1 MYEKVNALDKR
12 AIEELFLS
20 EDILMENAAMALERA
35 VLQNA
40 SLGAKVIILCGSGDN
55 GGDGYA
61 LARRLAGRF
70 KTLVFEM
77 KPAKSPMCQLQK
89 ERAKKV
95 GVVIKTYEE
104 KNEDLECDV
113 LIDCVVGSAF
123 KGELEPFLDFE
134 SLSQKARFKIACDIP
149 SGIDSKGRVD
159 KGAFKA
165 DTTISMGAIKS
176 CLLSDRA
183 KDYVGELKVGHLG
196 VFNRVYEI
204 PTDTFLLEKSDLKL
218 PLRDKKNAH
227 KGDYGHA
234 HVLLGKHSGAGLLS
248 ALSALSFGSGVVSI
262 QALEG
267 EITSSNKPLELVF
280 CENFPNFLSAFA
292 LGMGLESFPKDFNKW
307 LELAPCV
314 LDAGVFYHKE
324 VLQALEKEVVLTPH
338 PKEFLSLLKLVGI
351 NISMLELLD
360 NKLEIARD
368 FSQKYPKVVL
378 LLKGA
383 NTLIAHQGRTFIN
396 TLGSVALAKAGSG
409 DVLAGLI
416 LSLLSQNYTPLDA
429 AINASLAHAL
439 AGLEFKNNYAL
450 TPLDLIEKIK
460 RLQKDKNGS
469 FKALAAIAKH

>member
-1 MYEKVNALDKR
+1 MLSVYEKVNALDKR
-12 AIEELFLS
+12 VLEKFNLS
-20 EDILMENAAMALERA
+20 EDILMENAAMALEKA

-61 LARRLAGRF
+61 LARRLVGRF

-95 GVVIKTYEE
+95 GVVIKAWEE

-113 LIDCVVGSAF
+113 LIDCMVGSNF
-123 KGELEPFLDFE
+123 KGELEPFLNFE

-165 DTTISMGAIKS
+165 HMTISMGAIKS

-196 VFNRVYEI
+196 VFNQIYEI

-227 KGDYGHA
+227 KGNYGQA
-234 HVLLGKHSGAGLLS
+234 HILLGKHSGAGLLS
-248 ALSALSFGSGVVSI
+248 ALSALSFGSGVVSV
-262 QALEG
+262 QALEC

-280 CENFPNFLSAFA
+280 CENFPNPLSAFA
-292 LGMGLESFPKDFNKW
+292 LGMGLEGFPKDFNKW

-383 NTLIAHQGRTFIN
+383 NTLIAHQGRVFIN
-396 TLGSVALAKAGSG
+396 ILGSVALAKAGSG

-416 LSLLSQNYTPLDA
+416 LSLLSQNHTPLDA
-429 AINASLAHAL
+429 AINASLAHAI
-439 AGLEFKNNYAL
+439 ASLEFKNNYAL

-460 RLQKDKNGS
+460 RL
-469 FKALAAIAKH
+469 

>member
-1 MYEKVNALDKR
+1 MLSVYEKVDALDKR

-61 LARRLAGRF
+61 LARRLIGRF

-77 KPAKSPMCQLQK
+77 KLAKSPICQLQK
-89 ERAKKV
+89 ERAKKA
-95 GVVIKTYEE
+95 GVVIKAYEE
-104 KNEDLECDV
+104 NALNQNLECDV
-113 LIDCVVGSAF
+113 LIDCVIGSNF
-123 KGELEPFLDFE
+123 KGELEPFLNFE

-159 KGAFKA
+159 KRAFKA
-165 DTTISMGAIKS
+165 DMTISMGAIKS

-196 VFNRVYEI
+196 VFNQIYEI

-218 PLRDKKNAH
+218 PLRDRKNAH

-248 ALSALSFGSGVVSI
+248 ALSALSFGSGVVSV
-262 QALEG
+262 QALEC
-267 EITSSNKPLELVF
+267 EITSNNKPLELVF
-280 CENFPNFLSAFA
+280 CENFPNLLSAFA
-292 LGMGLESFPKDFNKW
+292 LGMGLEGFPKDFNKW
-307 LELAPCV
+307 LGLAPCV

-324 VLQALEKEVVLTPH
+324 VLQALEKEVILTPH

-351 NISMLELLD
+351 HISMLELLD

-396 TLGSVALAKAGSG
+396 NLGSVALAKAGSG

-416 LSLLSQNYTPLDA
+416 VSLLSQNYTPLDA

-460 RLQKDKNGS
+460 RL
-469 FKALAAIAKH
+469 

>member
-1 MYEKVNALDKR
+1 MLSVYEKVNALDKR
-12 AIEELFLS
+12 AIEEWLLS

-77 KPAKSPMCQLQK
+77 KLAKSPMCRLQK

-95 GVVIKTYEE
+95 GVVIKTWGE

-159 KGAFKA
+159 KRAFKA

-183 KDYVGELKVGHLG
+183 KDYVGELEVGHLG
-196 VFNRVYEI
+196 VFHQIYEI

-248 ALSALSFGSGVVSI
+248 ALSALSFGSGVVSV
-262 QALEG
+262 QALEC
-267 EITSSNKPLELVF
+267 EITSNNKPLELVF
-280 CENFPNFLSAFA
+280 CENFPNLLSAFA
-292 LGMGLESFPKDFNKW
+292 LGMGLENIPKDFNKW

-324 VLQALEKEVVLTPH
+324 ILQALEKEVILTPH
-338 PKEFLSLLKLVGI
+338 PKEFLSLLKSVGI

-396 TLGSVALAKAGSG
+396 ILGSVALAKAGSG

-460 RLQKDKNGS
+460 RL
-469 FKALAAIAKH
+469 

>member
-1 MYEKVNALDKR
+1 MLSVYEKVNALDKR

-61 LARRLAGRF
+61 LARRLMGRF
-70 KTLVFEM
+70 RVLVFEM
-77 KPAKSPMCQLQK
+77 KLAKSPMCQLQK

-95 GVVIKTYEE
+95 GVVIKTWEE

-123 KGELEPFLDFE
+123 KGGLEPFLDFE

-165 DTTISMGAIKS
+165 DMTISMGAIKS

-196 VFNRVYEI
+196 VFNPIYEI
-204 PTDTFLLEKSDLKL
+204 PTETFLLEKSDLKL

-248 ALSALSFGSGVVSI
+248 ALSALSFGSGVVSV
-262 QALEG
+262 QALEC
-267 EITSSNKPLELVF
+267 EITSNNKPLELVF
-280 CENFPNFLSAFA
+280 CENFPNPLSAFA
-292 LGMGLESFPKDFNKW
+292 LGMGLENIPKDFNKW

-324 VLQALEKEVVLTPH
+324 VLQALEKEVILTPH

-396 TLGSVALAKAGSG
+396 NLGSVALAKAGSG

-460 RLQKDKNGS
+460 RL
-469 FKALAAIAKH
+469 

>member
-1 MYEKVNALDKR
+1 MLSVYEKVKALDKR
-12 AIEELFLS
+12 ALEEFNLS

-95 GVVIKTYEE
+95 GVVIKAWEE

-113 LIDCVVGSAF
+113 LIDCVVGSNF
-123 KGELEPFLDFE
+123 KGELEPFLNFE
-134 SLSQKARFKIACDIP
+134 SLSQKACFKIACDIP

-159 KGAFKA
+159 KRAFKA
-165 DTTISMGAIKS
+165 DMTISMGAIKS

-183 KDYVGELKVGHLG
+183 KDYIGELKVGHLG
-196 VFNRVYEI
+196 VFNQIYEI

-234 HVLLGKHSGAGLLS
+234 HILLGKHSGAGLLS
-248 ALSALSFGSGVVSI
+248 ALSALSFGSGVVSV
-262 QALEG
+262 QALEC

-280 CENFPNFLSAFA
+280 CENFPNPLSAFA
-292 LGMGLESFPKDFNKW
+292 LGMGLEGFPKDFNKW

-383 NTLIAHQGRTFIN
+383 NTLIAHQGQVFIN
-396 TLGSVALAKAGSG
+396 ILGSVALAKAGSG

-416 LSLLSQNYTPLDA
+416 LSLLSQHYTLLDA
-429 AINASLAHAL
+429 AINASLAHAI
-439 AGLEFKNNYAL
+439 ASLELKNNYAL

-460 RLQKDKNGS
+460 RL
-469 FKALAAIAKH
+469 

>member
-1 MYEKVNALDKR
+1 MLSVYEKVDALDKR
-12 AIEELFLS
+12 AIEELLLS
-20 EDILMENAAMALERA
+20 EDVLMENAAMALERA

-61 LARRLAGRF
+61 LARRLMGRF

-77 KPAKSPMCQLQK
+77 KLAKSPMCQLQK

-95 GVVIKTYEE
+95 GVVIKAWEE
-104 KNEDLECDV
+104 NALNQNLECDV
-113 LIDCVVGSAF
+113 LVDCVVGSAF
-123 KGELEPFLDFE
+123 KGGLEPFLNFE

-165 DTTISMGAIKS
+165 DLTISMGAVKS

-183 KDYVGELKVGHLG
+183 KDYIGELKVGHLG
-196 VFNRVYEI
+196 FFNQTYEI

-248 ALSALSFGSGVVSI
+248 ALSALSFGSGVVSV
-262 QALEG
+262 QALEC
-267 EITSSNKPLELVF
+267 EITSNNKPLELVF

-292 LGMGLESFPKDFNKW
+292 LGMGLENIPKDFNKW

-324 VLQALEKEVVLTPH
+324 VLQALEKEAVLTPH

-383 NTLIAHQGRTFIN
+383 NTLIAHQGRVFIN
-396 TLGSVALAKAGSG
+396 ILGSVALAKAGSG

-416 LSLLSQNYTPLDA
+416 LSLLSQHYTPLDA

-460 RLQKDKNGS
+460 RL
-469 FKALAAIAKH
+469 

>member
-1 MYEKVNALDKR
+1 MLSVYEKVNALDKR
-12 AIEELFLS
+12 ALEELFLS

-61 LARRLAGRF
+61 LARRLIGRF

-77 KPAKSPMCQLQK
+77 KLAKSPMCQLQK

-95 GVVIKTYEE
+95 GVVIKTWEE

-113 LIDCVVGSAF
+113 LVDCVVGSAF
-123 KGELEPFLDFE
+123 KGGLEPFLDFE

-159 KGAFKA
+159 KRAFKA

-183 KDYVGELKVGHLG
+183 KDYIGELKVGHLG
-196 VFNRVYEI
+196 VFNQIYEI

-218 PLRDKKNAH
+218 PLRDRKNAH

-248 ALSALSFGSGVVSI
+248 ALSALSFGSGVVSV
-262 QALEG
+262 QALEC
-267 EITSSNKPLELVF
+267 EITSNNKPLELVF
-280 CENFPNFLSAFA
+280 CENFPNLLSAFA
-292 LGMGLESFPKDFNKW
+292 LGMGLENIPKDFKKW

-324 VLQALEKEVVLTPH
+324 VLQALEKEVILTPH

-396 TLGSVALAKAGSG
+396 NLGSVALAKAGSG

-416 LSLLSQNYTPLDA
+416 VSLLSQNYTPLDA

-460 RLQKDKNGS
+460 RL
-469 FKALAAIAKH
+469 

>member
-1 MYEKVNALDKR
+1 MLSVYEKVNALDKR
-12 AIEELFLS
+12 ALEELFLS

-61 LARRLAGRF
+61 LARRLVGRF

-95 GVVIKTYEE
+95 GVVIKAWEE
-104 KNEDLECDV
+104 KNEDLECDA
-113 LIDCVVGSAF
+113 LIDCMVGSNF
-123 KGELEPFLDFE
+123 KGELEPFLNFE

-159 KGAFKA
+159 KRAFKA
-165 DTTISMGAIKS
+165 DITISMGAIKS

-196 VFNRVYEI
+196 VFNQIYEI

-234 HVLLGKHSGAGLLS
+234 HILLGKHSGAGLLS
-248 ALSALSFGSGVVSI
+248 ALSALNFGSGVVSV
-262 QALEG
+262 QALEC
-267 EITSSNKPLELVF
+267 EITSNNKPLELVF
-280 CENFPNFLSAFA
+280 CENFPNPLSAFA

-383 NTLIAHQGRTFIN
+383 NTLIAHQGQVFIN
-396 TLGSVALAKAGSG
+396 ILGSVALAKAGSG

-429 AINASLAHAL
+429 AINASLAHAI
-439 AGLEFKNNYAL
+439 ASLEFKNNYAL

-460 RLQKDKNGS
+460 RL
-469 FKALAAIAKH
+469 

>member
-1 MYEKVNALDKR
+1 MLSVYEKVNALDKR
-12 AIEELFLS
+12 ALEEWLLS

-35 VLQNA
+35 VLKNA

-61 LARRLAGRF
+61 LARRLMGRF
-70 KTLVFEM
+70 RVLVFEM
-77 KPAKSPMCQLQK
+77 KLAKSPMCQLQQ

-104 KNEDLECDV
+104 NALNQNLECDV
-113 LIDCVVGSAF
+113 LVDCVVGSAF
-123 KGELEPFLDFE
+123 KGGLEPFLDFE

-159 KGAFKA
+159 KRAFKA
-165 DTTISMGAIKS
+165 DLTISMGAIKS

-196 VFNRVYEI
+196 VFNQTYEI

-234 HVLLGKHSGAGLLS
+234 HILLGKHSGAGLLS
-248 ALSALSFGSGVVSI
+248 AISALSFGSGVVSV
-262 QALEG
+262 QALEC
-267 EITSSNKPLELVF
+267 EITSNNKPLELVF

-292 LGMGLESFPKDFNKW
+292 LGMGLENIPKDFNKW

-324 VLQALEKEVVLTPH
+324 VLQALEKEVILTPH

-383 NTLIAHQGRTFIN
+383 NTLIAHQGQVFIN
-396 TLGSVALAKAGSG
+396 ILGSVALAKAGSG

-439 AGLEFKNNYAL
+439 ASLEFKNNYAL

-460 RLQKDKNGS
+460 RL
-469 FKALAAIAKH
+469 

>member
-1 MYEKVNALDKR
+1 MLSVYEKVDALDKR
-12 AIEELFLS
+12 AIEEWLLS

-61 LARRLAGRF
+61 LARRLMGRF

-77 KPAKSPMCQLQK
+77 KLAKSPMCQLQK

-95 GVVIKTYEE
+95 GVVIKAWEE

-113 LIDCVVGSAF
+113 LIDCVVGSNF

-159 KGAFKA
+159 KRAFKA
-165 DTTISMGAIKS
+165 DMTISMGAIKS

-196 VFNRVYEI
+196 VFNPIYEI

-262 QALEG
+262 QALEC
-267 EITSSNKPLELVF
+267 EITSNNKPLELVF
-280 CENFPNFLSAFA
+280 CENFPKKLSAFA
-292 LGMGLESFPKDFNKW
+292 LGMGLEGLPKDFKKW

-383 NTLIAHQGRTFIN
+383 NTLIAHQGRVFIN
-396 TLGSVALAKAGSG
+396 NLGSVALAKAGSG

-416 LSLLSQNYTPLDA
+416 VSLLSQNYTPLDA
-429 AINASLAHAL
+429 AINASLVHAL

-460 RLQKDKNGS
+460 RL
-469 FKALAAIAKH
+469 

>member
-1 MYEKVNALDKR
+1 MLSVYEKVNALDKR
-12 AIEELFLS
+12 AIEKFNLS
-20 EDILMENAAMALERA
+20 QDILMENAAMALERA

-61 LARRLAGRF
+61 LARRLMGRF

-77 KPAKSPMCQLQK
+77 KRAKSPMCQLQK
-89 ERAKKV
+89 ERAKKA
-95 GVVIKTYEE
+95 GVVIKTWEDNH
-104 KNEDLECDV
+104 KDLECDV

-123 KGELEPFLDFE
+123 KGELEPFLNFE

-165 DTTISMGAIKS
+165 DMTISMGAIKS

-196 VFNRVYEI
+196 VFNQTYEI

-248 ALSALSFGSGVVSI
+248 ALSALSFGSGVVSV
-262 QALEG
+262 QALEC
-267 EITSSNKPLELVF
+267 EITSNNKPLELVF

-292 LGMGLESFPKDFNKW
+292 LGMGLENIPKDFNKW

-324 VLQALEKEVVLTPH
+324 VLQALEKEVILTPH

-396 TLGSVALAKAGSG
+396 NLGSVALAKAGSG

-416 LSLLSQNYTPLDA
+416 VGLLSQNYTPLDA

-460 RLQKDKNGS
+460 RL
-469 FKALAAIAKH
+469 

>member
-1 MYEKVNALDKR
+1 MLSVYEKVNALDKR
-12 AIEELFLS
+12 ALEKFNLS

-61 LARRLAGRF
+61 LARRLVGRF

-95 GVVIKTYEE
+95 GVVIKAWEE
-104 KNEDLECDV
+104 KNEDLECDA
-113 LIDCVVGSAF
+113 LIDCVVGSNF
-123 KGELEPFLDFE
+123 KGELEPFLNFE

-165 DTTISMGAIKS
+165 HMTISMGAIKS

-196 VFNRVYEI
+196 VFNQIYEI

-218 PLRDKKNAH
+218 PLRNKKNAH

-234 HVLLGKHSGAGLLS
+234 HILLGKHSGAGLLS
-248 ALSALSFGSGVVSI
+248 ALSALSFGSGVVSV
-262 QALEG
+262 QALEC

-280 CENFPNFLSAFA
+280 CENFPNPLSAFA
-292 LGMGLESFPKDFNKW
+292 LGMGLEGFPKDFNKW

-351 NISMLELLD
+351 NISMLELLN

-383 NTLIAHQGRTFIN
+383 NTLIAHQGRVFIN
-396 TLGSVALAKAGSG
+396 ILGGVALAKAGSG

-429 AINASLAHAL
+429 AINASLAHAI
-439 AGLEFKNNYAL
+439 ASLEFKNNYAL

-460 RLQKDKNGS
+460 RL
-469 FKALAAIAKH
+469 

>member
-1 MYEKVNALDKR
+1 MLSVYEKVNALDKR
-12 AIEELFLS
+12 ALEEFNLS

-61 LARRLAGRF
+61 LARRLVGRF

-95 GVVIKTYEE
+95 GVVIKAWGE

-113 LIDCVVGSAF
+113 LIDCVVGSNF
-123 KGELEPFLDFE
+123 KGELEPFLNFE
-134 SLSQKARFKIACDIP
+134 SLSQKSRFKIACDIP

-165 DTTISMGAIKS
+165 HMTISMGAIKS

-196 VFNRVYEI
+196 VFNQTYEI

-234 HVLLGKHSGAGLLS
+234 HILLGKHSGAGLLS
-248 ALSALSFGSGVVSI
+248 ALSALSFGSGVVSV
-262 QALEG
+262 QALEC
-267 EITSSNKPLELVF
+267 EITSNNKPLELVF

-292 LGMGLESFPKDFNKW
+292 LGMGLENIPKDFNEW

-383 NTLIAHQGRTFIN
+383 NTLIAHQGQVFIN
-396 TLGSVALAKAGSG
+396 ILGSVALAKAGSG

-416 LSLLSQNYTPLDA
+416 LSLLSQNYMPLDA
-429 AINASLAHAL
+429 AINASLVHAI
-439 AGLEFKNNYAL
+439 ASLEFKNNYAL
-450 TPLDLIEKIK
+450 TPLDLIETIK
-460 RLQKDKNGS
+460 RL
-469 FKALAAIAKH
+469 

>member
-1 MYEKVNALDKR
+1 MLSVYEKVDALDKR

-40 SLGAKVIILCGSGDN
+40 SLGTKVIILCGSGDN

-70 KTLVFEM
+70 RVLVFEM
-77 KPAKSPMCQLQK
+77 KLAKSPMCQLQK

-95 GVVIKTYEE
+95 GVVIKTWEDNY
-104 KNEDLECDV
+104 KDLECDV

-123 KGELEPFLDFE
+123 KGGLEPFLNFE

-159 KGAFKA
+159 KRAFKA
-165 DTTISMGAIKS
+165 DMTISMGAIKS

-196 VFNRVYEI
+196 VFNQIYEI
-204 PTDTFLLEKSDLKL
+204 PTETFLLEKSDLKL

-248 ALSALSFGSGVVSI
+248 ALSALSFGSGVVSV
-262 QALEG
+262 QALEC
-267 EITSSNKPLELVF
+267 EITSNNKPLELVF
-280 CENFPNFLSAFA
+280 CENFPNPLSAFA
-292 LGMGLESFPKDFNKW
+292 LGMGLENIPKDFKKW

-324 VLQALEKEVVLTPH
+324 VLQALEKEVILTPH
-338 PKEFLSLLKLVGI
+338 PKEFLSLLKSVGI

-383 NTLIAHQGRTFIN
+383 NTLIAHQGRVFIN

-450 TPLDLIEKIK
+450 TPLDLVEKIK
-460 RLQKDKNGS
+460 RL
-469 FKALAAIAKH
+469 

>member
-1 MYEKVNALDKR
+1 MLSVYEKVNALDKR
-12 AIEELFLS
+12 ALEKFNLS

-40 SLGAKVIILCGSGDN
+40 SLGTKVIILCGSGDN

-95 GVVIKTYEE
+95 GVAIKTWEE

-113 LIDCVVGSAF
+113 LIDCVVGSNF
-123 KGELEPFLDFE
+123 KGELEPFLNFE

-159 KGAFKA
+159 KRAFKA
-165 DTTISMGAIKS
+165 HMTISMGAIKS

-183 KDYVGELKVGHLG
+183 KDYIGELKVGHLG
-196 VFNRVYEI
+196 VFNQIYEI

-234 HVLLGKHSGAGLLS
+234 HILLGKHSGAGLLS
-248 ALSALSFGSGVVSI
+248 ALSALSFGSGVVSV
-262 QALEG
+262 QALEC

-280 CENFPNFLSAFA
+280 CENFPNPLSAFA
-292 LGMGLESFPKDFNKW
+292 LGMGLEGFPKDFNKW

-338 PKEFLSLLKLVGI
+338 PKEFLSLLKLLGI
-351 NISMLELLD
+351 NMSMLELLD

-383 NTLIAHQGRTFIN
+383 NTLIAHQGRIFIN
-396 TLGSVALAKAGSG
+396 ILGSVALAKAGSG

-439 AGLEFKNNYAL
+439 ASLEFKNNYAL
-450 TPLDLIEKIK
+450 TPLNLIEKIK
-460 RLQKDKNGS
+460 RL
-469 FKALAAIAKH
+469 

>member
-1 MYEKVNALDKR
+1 MLSVYEKVNALDKR
-12 AIEELFLS
+12 ALEEWLLS

-61 LARRLAGRF
+61 LARRLIGRF

-77 KPAKSPMCQLQK
+77 KLAKSPMCQLQK

-95 GVVIKTYEE
+95 GVIIKTWEE

-159 KGAFKA
+159 KRAFKA
-165 DTTISMGAIKS
+165 DMTISMGAIKS

-183 KDYVGELKVGHLG
+183 KDYIGELKVGHLG
-196 VFNRVYEI
+196 VFNQIYEI

-248 ALSALSFGSGVVSI
+248 AISALSFGSGVVSV
-262 QALEG
+262 QALEC
-267 EITSSNKPLELVF
+267 EITSNNKPLELVF
-280 CENFPNFLSAFA
+280 CENFPNLLSAFA
-292 LGMGLESFPKDFNKW
+292 LGMGLENIPKDFKNW
-307 LELAPCV
+307 LGLAPCV

-324 VLQALEKEVVLTPH
+324 VLQALEKEVILTPH

-360 NKLEIARD
+360 NKLEIARN

-450 TPLDLIEKIK
+450 TPLDLVEKIK
-460 RLQKDKNGS
+460 RL
-469 FKALAAIAKH
+469 

>member
-1 MYEKVNALDKR
+1 MLSVYEKVNALDKR

-40 SLGAKVIILCGSGDN
+40 SLGTKVIILCGSGDN

-70 KTLVFEM
+70 RVLVFEM
-77 KPAKSPMCQLQK
+77 KLAKSPMCQLQK

-104 KNEDLECDV
+104 NALNQNLECDV

-123 KGELEPFLDFE
+123 KGELEPFLNFE

-149 SGIDSKGRVD
+149 SGINSKGRVD
-159 KGAFKA
+159 KRAFKA
-165 DTTISMGAIKS
+165 DLTISMGAIKS

-183 KDYVGELKVGHLG
+183 KDYIGELKVGHLG
-196 VFNRVYEI
+196 VFNQIYEI

-248 ALSALSFGSGVVSI
+248 ALSALSFGSGVVSV
-262 QALEG
+262 QALEC
-267 EITSSNKPLELVF
+267 EITSNNKPLELVF
-280 CENFPNFLSAFA
+280 CENFPKKLSAFA
-292 LGMGLESFPKDFNKW
+292 LGMGLENIPKDFNKW

-324 VLQALEKEVVLTPH
+324 VLQALEKEVILTPH

-396 TLGSVALAKAGSG
+396 ILGSVALAKAGSG

-416 LSLLSQNYTPLDA
+416 VSLLSQNYTPLDA

-460 RLQKDKNGS
+460 RL
-469 FKALAAIAKH
+469 

>member
-1 MYEKVNALDKR
+1 MLSVYEKVNALDKR

-61 LARRLAGRF
+61 LARRLVGRF

-77 KPAKSPMCQLQK
+77 KLAKSPMCQLQK
-89 ERAKKV
+89 ERAKKA
-95 GVVIKTYEE
+95 GVTIKTYEE
-104 KNEDLECDV
+104 NALNQNLECDV

-123 KGELEPFLDFE
+123 KGGLEPFLDFE

-165 DTTISMGAIKS
+165 DLTISMGAIKS

-196 VFNRVYEI
+196 VFNPIYEI

-248 ALSALSFGSGVVSI
+248 ALSALSFGSGVVSV
-262 QALEG
+262 QALEC
-267 EITSSNKPLELVF
+267 EITSNNKPLELVF
-280 CENFPNFLSAFA
+280 CENFPNPLSAFA
-292 LGMGLESFPKDFNKW
+292 LGMGLENIPKDFNKW

-324 VLQALEKEVVLTPH
+324 ALQALEKEVILTPH
-338 PKEFLSLLKLVGI
+338 PKEFLSLLKLVGT

-396 TLGSVALAKAGSG
+396 NLGSVALAKAGSG

-460 RLQKDKNGS
+460 RL
-469 FKALAAIAKH
+469 

>member
-1 MYEKVNALDKR
+1 MLSVYEKVKALDKR
-12 AIEELFLS
+12 ALEKFNLS

-40 SLGAKVIILCGSGDN
+40 SLGVKVIILCGSGDN

-95 GVVIKTYEE
+95 GVVIKTWEE
-104 KNEDLECDV
+104 KNEDLECDA
-113 LIDCVVGSAF
+113 LIDCVVGSNF
-123 KGELEPFLDFE
+123 KGELEPFLNFE
-134 SLSQKARFKIACDIP
+134 SLSQKACFKIACDIP
-149 SGIDSKGRVD
+149 SGINSKGRVD
-159 KGAFKA
+159 KRAFKA
-165 DTTISMGAIKS
+165 DMTISMGAIKS

-196 VFNRVYEI
+196 VFNQIYEI

-234 HVLLGKHSGAGLLS
+234 HILLGKHSGAGLLS
-248 ALSALSFGSGVVSI
+248 ALSALNFGSGVVSV
-262 QALEG
+262 QALEC

-280 CENFPNFLSAFA
+280 CENFPNPLNAFA
-292 LGMGLESFPKDFNKW
+292 LGMGLEGFPKDFNKW

-383 NTLIAHQGRTFIN
+383 NTLIAHQGQVFIN
-396 TLGSVALAKAGSG
+396 ILGSVALAKAGSG

-429 AINASLAHAL
+429 AINASLAHAM
-439 AGLEFKNNYAL
+439 ASLEFKNNYAL
-450 TPLDLIEKIK
+450 TPLDLIETIK
-460 RLQKDKNGS
+460 RL
-469 FKALAAIAKH
+469 

>member
-1 MYEKVNALDKR
+1 MLSVYEKVNALDKR

-20 EDILMENAAMALERA
+20 QDILMENAAMALERA

-95 GVVIKTYEE
+95 GVVIKAWEE
-104 KNEDLECDV
+104 KNEDLECGV

-123 KGELEPFLDFE
+123 KGELEPFLNFE

-159 KGAFKA
+159 KRAFKA
-165 DTTISMGAIKS
+165 DLTISMGAVKS

-196 VFNRVYEI
+196 VFNQTYEI

-218 PLRDKKNAH
+218 PLRDRKNAH

-234 HVLLGKHSGAGLLS
+234 HILLGKHSGAGLLS
-248 ALSALSFGSGVVSI
+248 ALSALSFGSGVVSV
-262 QALEG
+262 QALEC
-267 EITSSNKPLELVF
+267 EITSNNKPLELVF
-280 CENFPNFLSAFA
+280 CENFPKKLSAFA
-292 LGMGLESFPKDFNKW
+292 LGMGLENIPKDFKKW

-324 VLQALEKEVVLTPH
+324 VLQALEKEAVLTPH
-338 PKEFLSLLKLVGI
+338 PKEFLSLLKSVGI
-351 NISMLELLD
+351 HISMLELLD

-383 NTLIAHQGRTFIN
+383 NTLIAHQGQVFIN
-396 TLGSVALAKAGSG
+396 ILGSVALAKAGSG

-460 RLQKDKNGS
+460 RL
-469 FKALAAIAKH
+469 

>member
-1 MYEKVNALDKR
+1 MLSVYEKVNALDKR
-12 AIEELFLS
+12 ALEELFLS

-70 KTLVFEM
+70 RVLVFEM
-77 KPAKSPMCQLQK
+77 KLAKSPMCQLQK

-95 GVVIKTYEE
+95 GVVIKTWEE

-123 KGELEPFLDFE
+123 KGELEPFLNFE

-159 KGAFKA
+159 KRAFKA

-196 VFNRVYEI
+196 VFNQVYEI

-248 ALSALSFGSGVVSI
+248 AISALSFGSGVVSI
-262 QALEG
+262 QALEC
-267 EITSSNKPLELVF
+267 EITSNNKPLELVF
-280 CENFPNFLSAFA
+280 CENFPKKLSAFA
-292 LGMGLESFPKDFNKW
+292 LGMGLENIPKDFKKW
-307 LELAPCV
+307 LGLAPCV

-324 VLQALEKEVVLTPH
+324 VLQALEKEVILTPH
-338 PKEFLSLLKLVGI
+338 PKEFLSLLKSVGI

-416 LSLLSQNYTPLDA
+416 VSLLSQNYTPLDA

-460 RLQKDKNGS
+460 RL
-469 FKALAAIAKH
+469 

>member
-1 MYEKVNALDKR
+1 MLSVYEKVNALDKR

-61 LARRLAGRF
+61 LARRLIGRF

-77 KPAKSPMCQLQK
+77 KLAKSPMCQLQQ
-89 ERAKKV
+89 ERAKKA
-95 GVVIKTYEE
+95 GVAIKAWEE
-104 KNEDLECDV
+104 NHKDLECDV

-196 VFNRVYEI
+196 VFNPIYEI

-248 ALSALSFGSGVVSI
+248 ALSALSFGSGVVSV
-262 QALEG
+262 QALEC
-267 EITSSNKPLELVF
+267 EITSNNKPLELVF
-280 CENFPNFLSAFA
+280 CENFPNPLSAFA
-292 LGMGLESFPKDFNKW
+292 LGMGLENIPKDFKKW

-324 VLQALEKEVVLTPH
+324 VLQALEKEVILTPH

-416 LSLLSQNYTPLDA
+416 VSLLSQNYTPLDA

-460 RLQKDKNGS
+460 RL
-469 FKALAAIAKH
+469 

>member
-1 MYEKVNALDKR
+1 MLSVYEKGNALDKR
-12 AIEELFLS
+12 AIEEWLLS
-20 EDILMENAAMALERA
+20 EDVLMENAAMALERA
-35 VLQNA
+35 VLKNA

-61 LARRLAGRF
+61 LARRLVGRF
-70 KTLVFEM
+70 RVLVFEM
-77 KPAKSPMCQLQK
+77 KLAKSPMCQLQK
-89 ERAKKV
+89 ERAKKA
-95 GVVIKTYEE
+95 GVTIKTYEE
-104 KNEDLECDV
+104 NALNQNLECDV
-113 LIDCVVGSAF
+113 LIDCVVGSNF
-123 KGELEPFLDFE
+123 KGELELFLDFE

-159 KGAFKA
+159 KRAFKA
-165 DTTISMGAIKS
+165 DTTISMGTIKS
-176 CLLSDRA
+176 CLLSDKA
-183 KDYVGELKVGHLG
+183 KDYVGELEVGHLG
-196 VFNRVYEI
+196 VFNQIYEI
-204 PTDTFLLEKSDLKL
+204 PTETFLLEKSDLKL
-218 PLRDKKNAH
+218 PLRDRKNAH

-248 ALSALSFGSGVVSI
+248 ALSALSFGSGVVSV
-262 QALEG
+262 QALEC
-267 EITSSNKPLELVF
+267 EITSNNKPLELVF
-280 CENFPNFLSAFA
+280 CENFPKKLSAFA
-292 LGMGLESFPKDFNKW
+292 LGMGLENIPKDFEKW

-324 VLQALEKEVVLTPH
+324 VLQALEKEVILTPH

-383 NTLIAHQGRTFIN
+383 NTLIAHQGRVFIN
-396 TLGSVALAKAGSG
+396 NLGSVALAKAGSG

-416 LSLLSQNYTPLDA
+416 VSLLSQNYTPLDA

-439 AGLEFKNNYAL
+439 AGLEFKNHYAL

-460 RLQKDKNGS
+460 RL
-469 FKALAAIAKH
+469 

>member
-1 MYEKVNALDKR
+1 MLSVYEKVNALDKR

-61 LARRLAGRF
+61 LARRLVGRF
-70 KTLVFEM
+70 RVLVFEM
-77 KPAKSPMCQLQK
+77 KLAKSPMCQLQK

-95 GVVIKTYEE
+95 GVVIKAWEE

-159 KGAFKA
+159 KRAFKA

-176 CLLSDRA
+176 CLLSDKA

-196 VFNRVYEI
+196 VFNPIYEI

-248 ALSALSFGSGVVSI
+248 ALSALSFGSGVVSV
-262 QALEG
+262 QALEC
-267 EITSSNKPLELVF
+267 EITSNNKPLELVF

-292 LGMGLESFPKDFNKW
+292 LGMGLENIPKDFNKW

-324 VLQALEKEVVLTPH
+324 ILQALEKEVILTPH

-429 AINASLAHAL
+429 AINASLVHAL

-460 RLQKDKNGS
+460 RL
-469 FKALAAIAKH
+469 

>member
-1 MYEKVNALDKR
+1 MLSVYEKVNALDKR

-61 LARRLAGRF
+61 LARRLVGRF

-77 KPAKSPMCQLQK
+77 KLAKSPMCQLQK

-95 GVVIKTYEE
+95 GVVIKAWEE
-104 KNEDLECDV
+104 NALNQNLECDV

-134 SLSQKARFKIACDIP
+134 SLSQKAHFKIACDIP

-159 KGAFKA
+159 KRAFKA
-165 DTTISMGAIKS
+165 DLTISMGAIKS

-196 VFNRVYEI
+196 VFNPIYEI

-234 HVLLGKHSGAGLLS
+234 HILLGKHSGAGLLS
-248 ALSALSFGSGVVSI
+248 ALSALSFGSGVVSV
-262 QALEG
+262 QALEC
-267 EITSSNKPLELVF
+267 EITSNNKPLELVF
-280 CENFPNFLSAFA
+280 CENFPNLLSAFA
-292 LGMGLESFPKDFNKW
+292 LGMGLENIPKDFNKW

-324 VLQALEKEVVLTPH
+324 VLQALEKEVILTPH

-416 LSLLSQNYTPLDA
+416 LSLLSQHYTPLDA

-439 AGLEFKNNYAL
+439 ASLEFKNNYAL
-450 TPLDLIEKIK
+450 VPLDLIEKIK
-460 RLQKDKNGS
+460 RL
-469 FKALAAIAKH
+469 

>member
-1 MYEKVNALDKR
+1 MLSVYEKVKALDKR
-12 AIEELFLS
+12 VLEEFNLS
-20 EDILMENAAMALERA
+20 EDILMENAAMALEGA

-95 GVVIKTYEE
+95 GVVIKAWEE

-113 LIDCVVGSAF
+113 LIDCVVGSNF
-123 KGELEPFLDFE
+123 KGELEPFLNFE

-159 KGAFKA
+159 KRAFKA
-165 DTTISMGAIKS
+165 DLTISMGAIKS

-183 KDYVGELKVGHLG
+183 KDYIGELKVGHLG
-196 VFNRVYEI
+196 VFNQIYEI

-234 HVLLGKHSGAGLLS
+234 HILLGKHSGAGLLS
-248 ALSALSFGSGVVSI
+248 ALSALSFGSGVVSV
-262 QALEG
+262 QALEC

-280 CENFPNFLSAFA
+280 CENFPNPLSAFA
-292 LGMGLESFPKDFNKW
+292 LGMGLENIPKDFNKW

-360 NKLEIARD
+360 NKLEIARS

-383 NTLIAHQGRTFIN
+383 NTLIAHQGQVFIN
-396 TLGSVALAKAGSG
+396 ILGSVALAKAGSG

-429 AINASLAHAL
+429 AINASLAHAI
-439 AGLEFKNNYAL
+439 ASLEFKNNYAL

-460 RLQKDKNGS
+460 RL
-469 FKALAAIAKH
+469 

>member
-1 MYEKVNALDKR
+1 MLSVYEKVDALDKR
-12 AIEELFLS
+12 ALEEWLLS
-20 EDILMENAAMALERA
+20 EDILMENAAMALEKA

-61 LARRLAGRF
+61 LARRLIGRF
-70 KTLVFEM
+70 KVLVFEM
-77 KPAKSPMCQLQK
+77 KLAKSPMCQLQK

-95 GVVIKTYEE
+95 GVVIKAWEE

-123 KGELEPFLDFE
+123 KGGLEPFLDFE

-159 KGAFKA
+159 KRAFKA

-196 VFNRVYEI
+196 VFNQIYEI

-218 PLRDKKNAH
+218 PLRDRKNAH

-248 ALSALSFGSGVVSI
+248 ALSALSFGSGVVSV
-262 QALEG
+262 QALEC
-267 EITSSNKPLELVF
+267 EITSNNKPLELVF
-280 CENFPNFLSAFA
+280 CENFPKKLSAFA
-292 LGMGLESFPKDFNKW
+292 LGMGLENIPKDFKKW
-307 LELAPCV
+307 LGLAPCV

-324 VLQALEKEVVLTPH
+324 VLQALEKEVILTPH
-338 PKEFLSLLKLVGI
+338 PKEFLSLLKSVGI

-383 NTLIAHQGRTFIN
+383 NTLIAHQERVFIN
-396 TLGSVALAKAGSG
+396 NLGSVALAKAGSG

-416 LSLLSQNYTPLDA
+416 VSLLSQNYTPLDA

-460 RLQKDKNGS
+460 RL
-469 FKALAAIAKH
+469 

>member
-1 MYEKVNALDKR
+1 MLSVYEKVKALDKR
-12 AIEELFLS
+12 ALEEFNLS
-20 EDILMENAAMALERA
+20 EDILMENAAMALEGA

-95 GVVIKTYEE
+95 GVVIKAWEE

-113 LIDCVVGSAF
+113 LIDCVVGSNF
-123 KGELEPFLDFE
+123 KGELEPFLNFE
-134 SLSQKARFKIACDIP
+134 SLSQKACFKIACDIP

-159 KGAFKA
+159 KRAFKA
-165 DTTISMGAIKS
+165 DMTISMGAIKS

-183 KDYVGELKVGHLG
+183 KDYIGELKVGHLG
-196 VFNRVYEI
+196 VFNQIYEI

-227 KGDYGHA
+227 KGDYGHV
-234 HVLLGKHSGAGLLS
+234 HILLGKHSGAGLLS
-248 ALSALSFGSGVVSI
+248 ALSALSFGSGVVSV
-262 QALEG
+262 QALEC

-280 CENFPNFLSAFA
+280 CENFPNPLSAFA
-292 LGMGLESFPKDFNKW
+292 LGMGLEGFPKDFNKW

-383 NTLIAHQGRTFIN
+383 NTLIAHQGQVFIN
-396 TLGSVALAKAGSG
+396 ILGSVALAKAGSG

-416 LSLLSQNYTPLDA
+416 LSLLSQHYTLLDA
-429 AINASLAHAL
+429 AINASLAHAI
-439 AGLEFKNNYAL
+439 ASLELKNNYAL

-460 RLQKDKNGS
+460 RL
-469 FKALAAIAKH
+469 

>member
-1 MYEKVNALDKR
+1 MLSVYEKVNALDKR
-12 AIEELFLS
+12 ALEEWLLS

-61 LARRLAGRF
+61 LARRLMGRF

-77 KPAKSPMCQLQK
+77 KLAKSPMCQLQK

-95 GVVIKTYEE
+95 GVVIKTWEDNH
-104 KNEDLECDV
+104 KDLECDV

-134 SLSQKARFKIACDIP
+134 NLSQKARFKIACDIP

-159 KGAFKA
+159 KRAFKA
-165 DTTISMGAIKS
+165 DMTISMGAIKS

-183 KDYVGELKVGHLG
+183 KDYIGELKVGHLG
-196 VFNRVYEI
+196 VFNQIYEI

-248 ALSALSFGSGVVSI
+248 ALSALSFGSGVVSV
-262 QALEG
+262 QALEC
-267 EITSSNKPLELVF
+267 EITSNNKPLELVF
-280 CENFPNFLSAFA
+280 CENFPNPLSAFA
-292 LGMGLESFPKDFNKW
+292 LGMGLENIPKDFNKW

-324 VLQALEKEVVLTPH
+324 VLQALEKEVILTPH
-338 PKEFLSLLKLVGI
+338 PKEFLSLLKSVGI

-383 NTLIAHQGRTFIN
+383 NTLIAHQGQVFIN
-396 TLGSVALAKAGSG
+396 ILGSVALAKAGSG

-416 LSLLSQNYTPLDA
+416 VSLLSQNYTPLDA

-460 RLQKDKNGS
+460 RL
-469 FKALAAIAKH
+469 

>member
-1 MYEKVNALDKR
+1 MLSVYEKVNALDKR
-12 AIEELFLS
+12 ALEEFNLS

-77 KPAKSPMCQLQK
+77 KPAKSPMCQLQQ

-95 GVVIKTYEE
+95 GVAIKAWEE
-104 KNEDLECDV
+104 KNEGLECDV
-113 LIDCVVGSAF
+113 LIDCVVGSNF
-123 KGELEPFLDFE
+123 KGELEPFLNFE

-159 KGAFKA
+159 KRAFKA
-165 DTTISMGAIKS
+165 HMTISMGAIKS

-196 VFNRVYEI
+196 VFNQTYEI

-234 HVLLGKHSGAGLLS
+234 HILLGKHSGAGLLS
-248 ALSALSFGSGVVSI
+248 ALSALSFGSGVVSV
-262 QALEG
+262 QALEC
-267 EITSSNKPLELVF
+267 EITNKPLELVF
-280 CENFPNFLSAFA
+280 CENFPNPLSAFA
-292 LGMGLESFPKDFNKW
+292 LGMGLEGFPKDFNKW

-383 NTLIAHQGRTFIN
+383 NTLIAHQGRVFIN
-396 TLGSVALAKAGSG
+396 ILGSVALAKAGSG

-416 LSLLSQNYTPLDA
+416 LSLLSQHYTPLDA

-439 AGLEFKNNYAL
+439 ASLEFKNNYAL
-450 TPLDLIEKIK
+450 VPLDLIEKIK
-460 RLQKDKNGS
+460 RL
-469 FKALAAIAKH
+469 

>member
-1 MYEKVNALDKR
+1 MLSVYEKVKALDKR
-12 AIEELFLS
+12 ALEEFNLS

-35 VLQNA
+35 VLKNA

-61 LARRLAGRF
+61 LARRLVGRF

-77 KPAKSPMCQLQK
+77 KLAKSPMCQLQK

-95 GVVIKTYEE
+95 GVVIKAWEDNH
-104 KNEDLECDV
+104 KDLECDV
-113 LIDCVVGSAF
+113 LIDCVVGSTF

-159 KGAFKA
+159 KRAFKA

-196 VFNRVYEI
+196 VFNPIYEI

-248 ALSALSFGSGVVSI
+248 ALSALNFGSGVVSV
-262 QALEG
+262 QALEC

-280 CENFPNFLSAFA
+280 CEKFPNPLSAFA
-292 LGMGLESFPKDFNKW
+292 LGMGLEGFPKDFNKW

-324 VLQALEKEVVLTPH
+324 VLQALEKEAVLTPH

-383 NTLIAHQGRTFIN
+383 NTLIAHQGQVFIN
-396 TLGSVALAKAGSG
+396 ILGSVALAKAGSG

-460 RLQKDKNGS
+460 RL
-469 FKALAAIAKH
+469 

>member
-1 MYEKVNALDKR
+1 MLSVYEKGNALDKR
-12 AIEELFLS
+12 ALEELFLS
-20 EDILMENAAMALERA
+20 EDVLMENAAMALERA
-35 VLQNA
+35 VLKNA

-61 LARRLAGRF
+61 LARRLMGRF

-77 KPAKSPMCQLQK
+77 KLAKSPMCQLQK

-95 GVVIKTYEE
+95 GVAIKTWEDNH
-104 KNEDLECDV
+104 KDLECDV

-159 KGAFKA
+159 KRAFKA
-165 DTTISMGAIKS
+165 DLTISMGAIKS

-183 KDYVGELKVGHLG
+183 KDYVGELKVAHLG
-196 VFNRVYEI
+196 VFNPIYEI

-218 PLRDKKNAH
+218 PLRDRKNAH
-227 KGDYGHA
+227 KGDYGHV

-248 ALSALSFGSGVVSI
+248 AISALSFGSGVVSI
-262 QALEG
+262 QALEC
-267 EITSSNKPLELVF
+267 EITSNNKPLELVF
-280 CENFPNFLSAFA
+280 CENFPKKLSAFA
-292 LGMGLESFPKDFNKW
+292 LGMGLEGLPKDFKKW
-307 LELAPCV
+307 LGLAPCV

-324 VLQALEKEVVLTPH
+324 VLQALEKEVILTPH
-338 PKEFLSLLKLVGI
+338 PKEFLSLLKSVGI

-383 NTLIAHQGRTFIN
+383 NTLIAHQGRIFIN
-396 TLGSVALAKAGSG
+396 NLGSVALAKAGSG

-416 LSLLSQNYTPLDA
+416 VSLLSQNYTPLDA

-450 TPLDLIEKIK
+450 TPLDLIKKIK
-460 RLQKDKNGS
+460 RL
-469 FKALAAIAKH
+469 

>member
-1 MYEKVNALDKR
+1 MLSVYEKGNALDKR

-61 LARRLAGRF
+61 LARRLVGRF

-77 KPAKSPMCQLQK
+77 KLAKSPMCQLQQ

-95 GVVIKTYEE
+95 GVVIKTWGE

-113 LIDCVVGSAF
+113 LIDCVIGSHF
-123 KGELEPFLDFE
+123 KGELDPFLNFE

-165 DTTISMGAIKS
+165 DMTISMGAIKS

-196 VFNRVYEI
+196 VFNPIYEI

-248 ALSALSFGSGVVSI
+248 ALSALSFGSGVVSV
-262 QALEG
+262 QALEC
-267 EITSSNKPLELVF
+267 EITSNNKPLELVF
-280 CENFPNFLSAFA
+280 CENFPKKLSAFA
-292 LGMGLESFPKDFNKW
+292 LGMGLENIPKDFKKW

-324 VLQALEKEVVLTPH
+324 VLQALEKEVILTPH
-338 PKEFLSLLKLVGI
+338 PKEFLSLLKSVGI

-396 TLGSVALAKAGSG
+396 ILGSVALAKAGSG

-460 RLQKDKNGS
+460 RL
-469 FKALAAIAKH
+469 

>member
-1 MYEKVNALDKR
+1 MLSVYEKGNALDKR
-12 AIEELFLS
+12 ALEEWLLS

-61 LARRLAGRF
+61 LARRLMGRF

-77 KPAKSPMCQLQK
+77 KLAKSPMCQLQK

-95 GVVIKTYEE
+95 GVVIKTWEDNH
-104 KNEDLECDV
+104 KDLECDV
-113 LIDCVVGSAF
+113 LVDCVVGSAF
-123 KGELEPFLDFE
+123 KGGLEPFLDFE

-159 KGAFKA
+159 KRAFKA

-196 VFNRVYEI
+196 VFNQIYEI

-218 PLRDKKNAH
+218 PLRDRKNAH

-262 QALEG
+262 QALEC
-267 EITSSNKPLELVF
+267 EITSNNKPLELVF
-280 CENFPNFLSAFA
+280 CENFPKKLSAFA
-292 LGMGLESFPKDFNKW
+292 LGMGLEGLPKDFEKW

-324 VLQALEKEVVLTPH
+324 VLQALEKEVILTPH
-338 PKEFLSLLKLVGI
+338 PKEFLSLLKSVGI

-378 LLKGA
+378 LLKGS
-383 NTLIAHQGRTFIN
+383 NTLIAHQGRVFIN
-396 TLGSVALAKAGSG
+396 NLGSVALAKAGSG

-416 LSLLSQNYTPLDA
+416 VSLLSQNYTPLDA

-439 AGLEFKNNYAL
+439 AGLESKNNYAL

-460 RLQKDKNGS
+460 RL
-469 FKALAAIAKH
+469 

>member
-1 MYEKVNALDKR
+1 MLSVYEKVDALDKR

-40 SLGAKVIILCGSGDN
+40 SLGAKVIILCGSRDN

-95 GVVIKTYEE
+95 GVAIKTWEE
-104 KNEDLECDV
+104 KNKDLECDV

-123 KGELEPFLDFE
+123 KGELEPFLNFE

-159 KGAFKA
+159 KRAFKA
-165 DTTISMGAIKS
+165 DMTISMGAIKS

-196 VFNRVYEI
+196 VFNQIYEI
-204 PTDTFLLEKSDLKL
+204 PTETFLLEKSDLKL

-248 ALSALSFGSGVVSI
+248 ALSALSFGSGVVSV
-262 QALEG
+262 QALEC
-267 EITSSNKPLELVF
+267 EITSNNKPLELVF
-280 CENFPNFLSAFA
+280 CENFPSPLSAFA
-292 LGMGLESFPKDFNKW
+292 LGMGLENIPKDFNKW

-324 VLQALEKEVVLTPH
+324 VLQALEKEVILTPH

-351 NISMLELLD
+351 HISMLELLD

-396 TLGSVALAKAGSG
+396 NLGSVALAKAGSG

-416 LSLLSQNYTPLDA
+416 VSLLSQNYTPLDA

-460 RLQKDKNGS
+460 RL
-469 FKALAAIAKH
+469 

>member
-1 MYEKVNALDKR
+1 MLSVYEKVDALDKR

-61 LARRLAGRF
+61 LARRLMGRF
-70 KTLVFEM
+70 RVLVFEM
-77 KPAKSPMCQLQK
+77 KRAKSPMCQLQK

-95 GVVIKTYEE
+95 GVTIKAWEE

-113 LIDCVVGSAF
+113 LIDCVVGSNF
-123 KGELEPFLDFE
+123 KGELEPFLNFE

-165 DTTISMGAIKS
+165 DMTISMGAIKS
-176 CLLSDRA
+176 CLLNDRA
-183 KDYVGELKVGHLG
+183 KDYIGELKVGHLG
-196 VFNRVYEI
+196 VFNPIYEI

-234 HVLLGKHSGAGLLS
+234 HILLGKHSGAGLLS
-248 ALSALSFGSGVVSI
+248 ALSALNFGSGVVSV
-262 QALEG
+262 QALEC

-280 CENFPNFLSAFA
+280 CENFPDSLSAFA
-292 LGMGLESFPKDFNKW
+292 LGMGLEGFPKDFNKW

-314 LDAGVFYHKE
+314 LDAGAFYHKE

-383 NTLIAHQGRTFIN
+383 NTLIAHQGQVFIN
-396 TLGSVALAKAGSG
+396 ILGSVALAKAGSG

-416 LSLLSQNYTPLDA
+416 LSLLSQHYTPLDA
-429 AINASLAHAL
+429 AINASLAHAI
-439 AGLEFKNNYAL
+439 ASLEFKNNYAL

-460 RLQKDKNGS
+460 RL
-469 FKALAAIAKH
+469 

>member
-12 AIEELFLS
+12 ALEEFNLS

-61 LARRLAGRF
+61 LARRLVGRF

-95 GVVIKTYEE
+95 GVVIKAWEE

-113 LIDCVVGSAF
+113 LIDCVVGSNF
-123 KGELEPFLDFE
+123 KGELEPFLNFE
-134 SLSQKARFKIACDIP
+134 SLSQKACFKIACDIP

-159 KGAFKA
+159 KRAFKA
-165 DTTISMGAIKS
+165 HMTISMGAVKS

-183 KDYVGELKVGHLG
+183 KDYIGELKVGHLG
-196 VFNRVYEI
+196 VFNQIYEI

-227 KGDYGHA
+227 KGDYGHT
-234 HVLLGKHSGAGLLS
+234 HILLGKHSGAGLLS
-248 ALSALSFGSGVVSI
+248 ALSALNFGSGVVSV
-262 QALEG
+262 QALEC

-280 CENFPNFLSAFA
+280 CENFPNPLSAFA
-292 LGMGLESFPKDFNKW
+292 LGMGLENIPKDFNKW

-324 VLQALEKEVVLTPH
+324 MLQALEKEAVLTPH
-338 PKEFLSLLKLVGI
+338 PKEFLSLLKLIGI

-383 NTLIAHQGRTFIN
+383 NTLIAHQGQVFIN
-396 TLGSVALAKAGSG
+396 ILGSVALAKAGSG

-429 AINASLAHAL
+429 AINASLAHAI
-439 AGLEFKNNYAL
+439 ASLEFKNNYAL

-460 RLQKDKNGS
+460 RL
-469 FKALAAIAKH
+469 

>member
-1 MYEKVNALDKR
+1 MLSVYEKVNALDKR
-12 AIEELFLS
+12 ALEEWLLS

-61 LARRLAGRF
+61 LARRLIGRF
-70 KTLVFEM
+70 RVLVFEM
-77 KPAKSPMCQLQK
+77 KLAKSPMCRLQK

-95 GVVIKTYEE
+95 GVVIKAWEE

-113 LIDCVVGSAF
+113 LVDCVVGSAF
-123 KGELEPFLDFE
+123 KGGLEPFLDFE

-159 KGAFKA
+159 KRAFKA

-196 VFNRVYEI
+196 VFNQIYEI

-218 PLRDKKNAH
+218 PLRDRKNAH

-248 ALSALSFGSGVVSI
+248 ALSALSFGSGVVSV
-262 QALEG
+262 QALEC
-267 EITSSNKPLELVF
+267 EITSNNKPLELVF
-280 CENFPNFLSAFA
+280 CENFPKKLSAFA
-292 LGMGLESFPKDFNKW
+292 LGMGLENIPKDFKKW
-307 LELAPCV
+307 LGLAPCV

-324 VLQALEKEVVLTPH
+324 VLQALEKEVILTPH
-338 PKEFLSLLKLVGI
+338 PKEFLSLLKSVGI

-383 NTLIAHQGRTFIN
+383 NTLIAHQGRVFIN
-396 TLGSVALAKAGSG
+396 NLGSVALAKAGSG

-416 LSLLSQNYTPLDA
+416 VSLLSQNYTPLDA

-460 RLQKDKNGS
+460 RL
-469 FKALAAIAKH
+469 

>member
-1 MYEKVNALDKR
+1 MLSVYEKVNALDKR

-20 EDILMENAAMALERA
+20 EDVLMENAAMALERA

-61 LARRLAGRF
+61 LARRLVGRF

-77 KPAKSPMCQLQK
+77 KRAKSLMCQLQK
-89 ERAKKV
+89 KRAKKV
-95 GVVIKTYEE
+95 GVVIKAWEE

-113 LIDCVVGSAF
+113 LIDCVVGSNF

-134 SLSQKARFKIACDIP
+134 SLSQKACFKIACDIP

-159 KGAFKA
+159 KRAFKA
-165 DTTISMGAIKS
+165 DLTISMGAIKS
-176 CLLSDRA
+176 CLLSDKA
-183 KDYVGELKVGHLG
+183 KDYIGELKVGHLG
-196 VFNRVYEI
+196 VFNPIYEI

-234 HVLLGKHSGAGLLS
+234 HILLGKHSGAGLLS
-248 ALSALSFGSGVVSI
+248 ALSALSFGSGVVSV
-262 QALEG
+262 QALEC
-267 EITSSNKPLELVF
+267 EITSNNKPLELVF
-280 CENFPNFLSAFA
+280 CENFPNPLSAFA
-292 LGMGLESFPKDFNKW
+292 LGMGLENIPKDFNKW

-324 VLQALEKEVVLTPH
+324 VLQALEKEAVLTPH

-383 NTLIAHQGRTFIN
+383 NTLIAHQGQVFIN
-396 TLGSVALAKAGSG
+396 ILGSVALAKAGSG

-429 AINASLAHAL
+429 AINASLAHAI
-439 AGLEFKNNYAL
+439 ASLEFKNNYAL

-460 RLQKDKNGS
+460 RL
-469 FKALAAIAKH
+469 